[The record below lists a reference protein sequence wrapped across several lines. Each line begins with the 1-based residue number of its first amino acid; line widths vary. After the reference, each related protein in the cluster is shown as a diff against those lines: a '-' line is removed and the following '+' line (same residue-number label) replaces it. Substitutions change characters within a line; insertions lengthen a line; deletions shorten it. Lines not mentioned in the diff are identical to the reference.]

1 MMPKAK
7 RKVLPAA
14 DLLKVQENVKEQMLE
29 EVAKIPGWDAF
40 TRLERTVLLCRLQ
53 TSSHSDA
60 FRMARDIMNLEPIKE
75 SYARTWAHTNRTEG
89 FAEALTEISVKPDEW
104 RDKLL
109 ANASTDLLVDAL
121 ANHQYLIANAAS
133 DSVRMQAVDK
143 AYQLHGL
150 YERSKQAA
158 IAAVAPPPI
167 QININLWDS
176 YKDKDG
182 NVQQIDR
189 TTVDSDAIVIEETT
203 DA

>member
-1 MMPKAK
+1 MPKSK

-40 TRLERTVLLCRLQ
+40 TRLERTALLCRLQ
-53 TSSHSDA
+53 TASHSDA

-75 SYARTWAHTNRTEG
+75 SYARTWAHSNRTQG
-89 FAEALTEISVKPDEW
+89 FAEALTEISAKPDEW

-189 TTVDSDAIVIEETT
+189 TTVDSDVIVIEETT

>member
-40 TRLERTVLLCRLQ
+40 TRLERTVHLCRRP